1 MNELT
6 CDTWTFCSDD
16 RAGQTFV
23 SVQHATAGFIIGP
36 VDAGSGFLEE
46 ENGFTVRPKSG
57 EDAGTVSLISRGA
70 NELGIIVEVDGGSG
84 GSIVEHLPFVPHL
97 GELVRLSTG
106 DAIPLGEQPFAWTVP
121 GQVGA
126 VEHDGWR
133 LLLPG
138 GTRIEWPVL
147 PEDGT
152 TIGLA
157 RLVVVMP
164 FPKGRDKYE
173 MVLQIV

>member
-1 MNELT
+1 MSFWS
-6 CDTWTFCSDD
+6 DTWSFCSED

-23 SVQHATAGFIIGP
+23 SVRHATAGFIVGP

-46 ENGFTVRPKSG
+46 EDGFTVRPKSG

-84 GSIVEHLPFVPHL
+84 GPIEKHLPLVPHL

-106 DAIPLGEQPFAWTVP
+106 DVIPLGEQPFAWTVP

-138 GTRIEWPVL
+138 GTRIEWPVMS
-147 PEDGT
+147 EDGGA
-152 TIGLA
+152 IEEA

-164 FPKGRDKYE
+164 FPPDRDRYE